1 MEIDFW
7 CTEIIRGSGIQEM
20 LEKIDTNISFKTV
33 ESDEIDD
40 KKLNLLVFV
49 WETSPKIPY
58 TTHTISDDF
67 INLLSRLQKKN
78 FYFMGDFSREA
89 HNRVDDLS
97 LSFLNKLKSNNI
109 DINRLILVKNDSS
122 KIGLH
127 KLKYENFT
135 LNTFFFPHFF
145 LSTYNHLNQYIDK
158 DNNKNT
164 IEPDKNF
171 LCLNRRV
178 FFHKYQM
185 IEELFNRGLLDETRL
200 TWVDNYT
207 PLKMIDLDLA
217 HKLNI
222 NGLEF
227 KSIQLEGDVMYGS
240 RLSYH
245 DEFLFTIN
253 PDWYY
258 KSKVDIITETMLY
271 EDAIHITEK
280 TYKSIYLGLPFVIS
294 ATKGH
299 LKNLRDMGF
308 QTFNS
313 VINEDYDNM
322 TGKNKVKHVVDAAI
336 ELCKIYNTP
345 KVLEI
350 CQFNKELYLNHQ
362 FRKEVCKK
370 LFFDKL
376 EEIVKKSHPSSL
388 I

>member
-33 ESDEIDD
+33 ESDDIDD

-67 INLLSRLQKKN
+67 INLLSRLQNKN
-78 FYFMGDFSREA
+78 FYFMADFSREA
-89 HNRVDDLS
+89 HTRVDDLS

-122 KIGLH
+122 RTGLH

-158 DNNKNT
+158 ENKKNI

-217 HKLNI
+217 YKLKI

-345 KVLEI
+345 EVLEI
-350 CQFNKELYLNHQ
+350 CQFNRELYLNHQ

>member
-1 MEIDFW
+1 METNFW
-7 CTEIIRGSGIQEM
+7 FTDIFKGSGIQEM
-20 LEKIDTNISFKTV
+20 LEKIDTNITFKNVDTDV
-33 ESDEIDD
+33 INSNN
-40 KKLNLLVFV
+40 LNLLVFV
-49 WETSPKIPY
+49 WETSPKLPY
-58 TTHTISDDF
+58 TTYTTSDEF
-67 INLLSRLQKKN
+67 IDLLKKLQNEK
-78 FYFMGDFSREA
+78 FYFLADFSREA

-97 LSFLNKLKSNNI
+97 VSFLNKLKSSGIN
-109 DINRLILVKNDSS
+109 INRLVLVKNDSS

-127 KLKYENFT
+127 KIKYENFT

-145 LSTYNHLNQYIDK
+145 LSTYNHLKQYINPVTETPK
-158 DNNKNT
+158 
-164 IEPDKNF
+164 IEPDKKF

-178 FFHKYQM
+178 FYHKYQI
-185 IEELFNRGLLDETRL
+185 IEELFKRGLLDETRL

-217 HKLNI
+217 HKLKL

-271 EDAIHITEK
+271 DEAIHITEK
-280 TYKSIYLGLPFVIS
+280 TYKSIYLGLPFVVS

-299 LKNLRDMGF
+299 LKHLRDMGF
-308 QTFNS
+308 KTFNS
-313 VINEDYDNM
+313 IINEDYDNM
-322 TGKNKVKHVVDAAI
+322 NGKNKVKHVVDAAI
-336 ELCKIYNTP
+336 ELSNVYDSP
-345 KVLEI
+345 EVLEI
-350 CQFNKELYLNHQ
+350 CKFNKELYFTPE
-362 FRKEVCKK
+362 FRKRIYKE
-370 LFFDKL
+370 LFLDKL

>member
-1 MEIDFW
+1 M
-7 CTEIIRGSGIQEM
+7 
-20 LEKIDTNISFKTV
+20 
-33 ESDEIDD
+33 
-40 KKLNLLVFV
+40 
-49 WETSPKIPY
+49 
-58 TTHTISDDF
+58 
-67 INLLSRLQKKN
+67 
-78 FYFMGDFSREA
+78 
-89 HNRVDDLS
+89 
-97 LSFLNKLKSNNI
+97 
-109 DINRLILVKNDSS
+109 
-122 KIGLH
+122 
-127 KLKYENFT
+127 KYENFT

-158 DNNKNT
+158 DNKKNT

-178 FFHKYQM
+178 FYHKYQM

-217 HKLNI
+217 YKLKI

-253 PDWYY
+253 PEWYY

-271 EDAIHITEK
+271 DEAIHITEK
-280 TYKSIYLGLPFVIS
+280 TYKSIYLGLPFVVS

-299 LKNLRDMGF
+299 LKHLRDMGF

-336 ELCKIYNTP
+336 ELSKIYNTP
-345 KVLEI
+345 EVLEI
-350 CQFNKELYLNHQ
+350 CQFNKELYSDVD
-362 FRKEVCKK
+362 FRKKICKK
-370 LFFDKL
+370 YFLDKL
-376 EEIVKKSHPSSL
+376 VDIPKKSHPNSL